1 LWFRSGGW
9 GTEDDWCFGG
19 ITADQTVHRVRVATG
34 GGSTVEDVVEEGV
47 VLIIARDGGLGS
59 ATVEMFD
66 ARGGP
71 VGSGRLLE
79 PRE

>member
-1 LWFRSGGW
+1 
-9 GTEDDWCFGG
+9 
-19 ITADQTVHRVRVATG
+19 VHRVRVATG

-47 VLIIARDGGLGS
+47 VLIIARDGNLGS